1 MCVSLVGSFTLA
13 AGAGSAQ
20 AAPPDPI
27 IGSTKLAATPVSADG
42 SRISSFEIHDA
53 RNLTLHVHSA
63 AMGTDF
69 AVDVQRPAD
78 ASRPRP
84 VLYLLNGAGGGTDTA
99 TWKRNTDST
108 QFFEDKNVNVVMPI
122 GGAFTYYT
130 DWRTP
135 DPRLG
140 QPMWKTF
147 LTEELP
153 PIVDGALG
161 SDGLSAIAGMSMSGT
176 SVLQLAIA
184 QPGLYKAVAAYSG
197 CAQISDPVGQKFAD
211 LVVSVGGGN
220 PVNMYGPMDDPAW
233 AANDP
238 LLHADALRGLGL
250 YISNG
255 SGLPGRHDNIADLRS
270 LGPADGGLPQQILVG
285 GILEAASDWCARNLK
300 TRLHDLHIPA
310 TFDITQAG
318 THSWGYWQ
326 DALRASW
333 PVLAKGLDLAETS

>member
-1 MCVSLVGSFTLA
+1 MVVP
-13 AGAGSAQ
+13 AGPALG
-20 AAPPDPI
+20 APPDPI
-27 IGSTKLAATPVSADG
+27 TSTASLAGTAVSDDG
-42 SRISSFEIHDA
+42 SAITSFEVHDS

-63 AMGTDF
+63 AMYSDIT
-69 AVDVQRPAD
+69 VEVQRPAD
-78 ASRPRP
+78 TSEPRP
-84 VLYLLNGAGGGTDTA
+84 VLYLLNGAGGGQDTA

-108 QFFEDKNVNVVMPI
+108 QFFMDKNVNVVMPI

-130 DWRTP
+130 DWRSP

-153 PIVDGALG
+153 PLVDAALATNG
-161 SDGLSAIAGMSMSGT
+161 IHAIAGMSMSGT
-176 SVLQLAIA
+176 SVLQLPIA
-184 QPGLYKAVAAYSG
+184 APGLYRAVAAYSG
-197 CAQISDPVGQKFAD
+197 CAQISDPVGQKFTD
-211 LVVSVGGGN
+211 LVVSIGGGN
-220 PVNMYGPMDDPAW
+220 PVNMYGPMDDPEW

-238 LLHADALRGLGL
+238 YVHAEALRGLGI
-250 YISNG
+250 YVSNG
-255 SGLPGRHDNIADLRS
+255 SGLPGRHDNVADVRS

-300 TRLHDLHIPA
+300 TRLHQLDIPA
-310 TFDITQAG
+310 TFDIAKPG

-333 PVLAKGLDLAETS
+333 PVLAQGLELPETD